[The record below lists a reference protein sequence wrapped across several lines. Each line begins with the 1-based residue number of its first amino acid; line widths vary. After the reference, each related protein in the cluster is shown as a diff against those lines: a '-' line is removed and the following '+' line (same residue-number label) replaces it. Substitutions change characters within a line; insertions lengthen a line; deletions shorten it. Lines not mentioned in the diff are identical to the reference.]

1 MKKEIEF
8 LAKYINDNELI
19 QIVDGNHHDNRI
31 GLISR
36 ISGNYVQMY
45 IYEDVMV
52 SYIDFNGISIQ
63 SFWGR

>member
-1 MKKEIEF
+1 MKKELEF

-19 QIVDGNHHDNRI
+19 QIVDGSQHDNRI

-36 ISGNYVQMY
+36 IVGNYVQMY

-52 SYIDFNGISIQ
+52 SYIEFNGISIQ